1 MKEKACWAKGS
12 PRKAD
17 GTRLGCPGQRPRRV
31 SSLACGMLHLSALL
45 GSPGL
50 YLQAIAGFKHVK
62 PSVRSSLIAR
72 DGQSLCLR
80 GAGRGGAGAASAG
93 ACEPGGRLVRL
104 RGLHSLRTLGK
115 TPVLSFPGCLPDF
128 RGEYTGTSPRP
139 DGLTCSHRV

>member
-17 GTRLGCPGQRPRRV
+17 GTRLGCPGQRPRCM
-31 SSLACGMLHLSALL
+31 SSLACGMLHFSALL

-50 YLQAIAGFKHVK
+50 YLQAIAGFKHLK

-72 DGQSLCLR
+72 DGQSPCLR
-80 GAGRGGAGAASAG
+80 GAGRGRAGAASAR

-104 RGLHSLRTLGK
+104 RGATHSVRTLGK
-115 TPVLSFPGCLPDF
+115 TPVLSFPGCISLEGHTLGPVPVQMF
-128 RGEYTGTSPRP
+128 
-139 DGLTCSHRV
+139 